1 MKIKHEKRRTGIL
14 KRLKR
19 ESKEFRNV
27 LLDFDY
33 FHDEAQ
39 IIDWKIFEQR
49 CGDKRK
55 RTENEIKLMIK
66 ACKRG
71 EKRNQDLK
79 NRILDEKRFVPQFM
93 MSASMWFLQ

>member
-1 MKIKHEKRRTGIL
+1 MKEKQEQRYEEQT
-14 KRLKR
+14 
-19 ESKEFRNV
+19 
-27 LLDFDY
+27 
-33 FHDEAQ
+33 
-39 IIDWKIFEQR
+39 FEQR

-93 MSASMWFLQ
+93 MSASM

>member
-1 MKIKHEKRRTGIL
+1 MNQEKLKHEKRRTGIL

-39 IIDWKIFEQR
+39 IID
-49 CGDKRK
+49 
-55 RTENEIKLMIK
+55 
-66 ACKRG
+66 
-71 EKRNQDLK
+71 
-79 NRILDEKRFVPQFM
+79 
-93 MSASMWFLQ
+93 